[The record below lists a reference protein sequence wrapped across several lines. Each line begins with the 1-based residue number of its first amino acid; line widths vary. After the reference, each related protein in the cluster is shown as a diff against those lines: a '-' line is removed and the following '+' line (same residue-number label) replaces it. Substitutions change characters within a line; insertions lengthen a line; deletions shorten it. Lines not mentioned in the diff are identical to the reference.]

1 MPPDRHYVE
10 DSLGALEENLR
21 FLRDLAS
28 RPEDQFV
35 ASREAS
41 YSAAYALMICIAAT
55 AGIAGHLLSST
66 GRNTPKGMAGSFEQL
81 HAEGILS
88 SGDLAVSLAKMSRF
102 RNLIVHRYWKVDYA
116 TVHDILLHHLDDF
129 RAFAAEIETYLSE
142 NEGGP

>member
-1 MPPDRHYVE
+1 
-10 DSLGALEENLR
+10 
-21 FLRDLAS
+21 
-28 RPEDQFV
+28 
-35 ASREAS
+35 
-41 YSAAYALMICIAAT
+41 
-55 AGIAGHLLSST
+55 
-66 GRNTPKGMAGSFEQL
+66 MAGSFEQL

-142 NEGGP
+142 NEAGP